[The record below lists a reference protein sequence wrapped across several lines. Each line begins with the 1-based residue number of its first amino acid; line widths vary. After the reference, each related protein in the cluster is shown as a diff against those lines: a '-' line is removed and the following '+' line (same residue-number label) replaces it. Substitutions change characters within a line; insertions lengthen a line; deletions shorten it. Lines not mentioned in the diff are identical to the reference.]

1 MSTTSIPKISP
12 IACDLIPDWR
22 KKTSEIDDVKFSKS
36 IFRRTMLPKAKLRTP
51 LDFPRHSAYDRHF
64 LCKIVALKLDLN
76 PRPGGGVILTTLS
89 SFSQIVQ
96 KRRRAAPPF
105 LVHLISHHFHTLS
118 ENFKSRSPQVRSPGQ
133 VKWSRL
139 QKCLRPRQGY
149 SFRVISMKLRELQ
162 KDTHTNKTYV
172 SEFRYRWP

>member
-64 LCKIVALKLDLN
+64 LCKMVALKLDLN
-76 PRPGGGVILTTLS
+76 PRPGGEGHFDHPLQFFADSAKTAARSAAVFGTPYLA
-89 SFSQIVQ
+89 SF
-96 KRRRAAPPF
+96 P
-105 LVHLISHHFHTLS
+105 HLIWKF
-118 ENFKSRSPQVRSPGQ
+118 QVQVTSGQ
-133 VKWSRL
+133 VTRSGQVISPPKMFAATPRL
-139 QKCLRPRQGY
+139 QFSSDQY
-149 SFRVISMKLRELQ
+149 E
-162 KDTHTNKTYV
+162 T
-172 SEFRYRWP
+172 